1 MPDTTT
7 THLQLI
13 VDYWTDLEE
22 LRTAKPGDPW
32 PPASLNRYLRDAS
45 EYDPADAN
53 SPLRLHVLDVL
64 DAVESSLLAC
74 ADQTASDIQRPA
86 ISQVRSAGP
95 GDAVGLR
102 LATAALADA
111 VDPSRW
117 RYTQH
122 PTRTAPYACV
132 WLQHRV
138 AGAPGPFRPL
148 GALLLDRIAMVAET
162 AAQRVE
168 HALGLARRVQ
178 PIGRACACSGE
189 LVLEGGDGRPP
200 VVRCAGCGRTWAA
213 AWDAA

>member
-1 MPDTTT
+1 VTT
-7 THLQLI
+7 THLHLQT
-13 VDYWTDLEE
+13 VVTHWQDLED
-22 LRTAKPGDPW
+22 LRTTRPGDPW
-32 PPASLNRYLRDAS
+32 PPASLNRYLRTLD
-45 EYDPADAN
+45 EYDPADGN
-53 SPLRLHVLDVL
+53 SPLRLHVVDTIR
-64 DAVESSLLAC
+64 AVESSLLTV
-74 ADQTASDIQRPA
+74 ADQVASSIQRPA
-86 ISQVRSAGP
+86 VSRVRSAGA
-95 GDAVGLR
+95 GDVVGLR

-122 PTRTAPYACV
+122 PTRTAPYAAV

-148 GALLLDRIAMVAET
+148 GALLLDRIATVAET

-168 HALGLARRVQ
+168 HALGLSRRVQ
-178 PIGRACACSGE
+178 PIGRTCACSGE